1 MNGDQSW
8 IVAPEEPR
16 RQRAVILH
24 VDDLGMCPGANRAFL
39 ELAAAGQVT
48 CGSVMVPCAAFRQIA
63 EAATADFTLDLGVH
77 LTLTSEWERLRWA
90 PLSTRSKASGLI
102 DDDGCF
108 WRDVRALA
116 AHLVVEAAEEELRAQ
131 VEHAFEAGI
140 RPTHIDAHMGAA
152 MLPDLLGIHLQLA
165 QDYGLFPVLP
175 RRITFAPDPAQ
186 YNQII
191 ERLDEQRLPIIDG
204 IRGTLPVAK
213 EELESGYRRVFQEL
227 GPGVTHFAL
236 HCTAPDE
243 IEGIPPDHAYWRT
256 NEYQLFST
264 GAVDRW
270 CDLAGILR
278 VGLRQFQTVWRTSP
292 CLQFGAVLHSDVQ

>member
-1 MNGDQSW
+1 MT
-8 IVAPEEPR
+8 PEDSR
-16 RQRAVILH
+16 SQRAVILH

-48 CGSVMVPCAAFRQIA
+48 CGSVMVPCPAFRQIA
-63 EAATADFTLDLGVH
+63 EAATADPTLDLGVH

-165 QDYGLFPVLP
+165 QTAYSRSCHDGS
-175 RRITFAPDPAQ
+175 RSH
-186 YNQII
+186 QI
-191 ERLDEQRLPIIDG
+191 RLSTTRSQTMH
-204 IRGTLPVAK
+204 IRTACTGT
-213 EELESGYRRVFQEL
+213 
-227 GPGVTHFAL
+227 
-236 HCTAPDE
+236 
-243 IEGIPPDHAYWRT
+243 I
-256 NEYQLFST
+256 
-264 GAVDRW
+264 
-270 CDLAGILR
+270 
-278 VGLRQFQTVWRTSP
+278 
-292 CLQFGAVLHSDVQ
+292 FGRNARSL